1 MRTEERSFS
10 SAQKWMGVR
19 VRDRTQQPSDV
30 SNCVVCVGGGAHSVL
45 YVRNRSVF

>member
-30 SNCVVCVGGGAHSVL
+30 SNCVVCVGGGGCTFCFVCTE
-45 YVRNRSVF
+45 